1 MANRKKKFLNF
12 NKFSLIPLIDGMDL
26 YLSMSIATFLAIFFF
41 ENLETSFSLILIT
54 FIILI
59 NFFIRFFTPLFV
71 KSANE
76 KIQKINPIFLLC
88 LSFFLPV
95 ILLSDF
101 LSISL
106 VIFIFSRVL
115 VGFSFSLLNLNY
127 LNSELLKEDENFF
140 LKYFL
145 IFILGLILGSF
156 CFLII
161 DDIFSN
167 QELNSW
173 AWKIVYFFL
182 SIFTLLFALFFKFK
196 KYSTNLQNLNFHT
209 SVSLK
214 SIIKKFIQ
222 NFFVLIPF
230 LTFIIFASS
239 KWLPKFSNPE
249 NMQFLEFNI
258 INIILIV
265 MFSFFFYPLIN
276 LIGKMRSKNFL
287 IPSII
292 LISIISFFF
301 EYSSSYSINLLKFF
315 ISLIASFCLC
325 MIYQTTRSLK
335 DLTSVDVFRLQNIIY
350 LSSSLLT
357 PILFYYFI
365 NFSISYNIVYLVVGL
380 FFLITLVFEKYGKK

>member
-140 LKYFL
+140 
-145 IFILGLILGSF
+145 
-156 CFLII
+156 
-161 DDIFSN
+161 
-167 QELNSW
+167 
-173 AWKIVYFFL
+173 
-182 SIFTLLFALFFKFK
+182 
-196 KYSTNLQNLNFHT
+196 
-209 SVSLK
+209 
-214 SIIKKFIQ
+214 
-222 NFFVLIPF
+222 
-230 LTFIIFASS
+230 
-239 KWLPKFSNPE
+239 
-249 NMQFLEFNI
+249 
-258 INIILIV
+258 
-265 MFSFFFYPLIN
+265 
-276 LIGKMRSKNFL
+276 
-287 IPSII
+287 
-292 LISIISFFF
+292 
-301 EYSSSYSINLLKFF
+301 
-315 ISLIASFCLC
+315 
-325 MIYQTTRSLK
+325 
-335 DLTSVDVFRLQNIIY
+335 
-350 LSSSLLT
+350 
-357 PILFYYFI
+357 
-365 NFSISYNIVYLVVGL
+365 
-380 FFLITLVFEKYGKK
+380 

>member
-26 YLSMSIATFLAIFFF
+26 YLSMSLVTFLAIFFF

-54 FIILI
+54 FIVLI

-71 KSANE
+71 KSVNE

-95 ILLSDF
+95 ILPSDF

-106 VIFIFSRVL
+106 IIFIFSRIL
-115 VGFSFSLLNLNY
+115 VGISFSLLSLNY
-127 LNSELLKEDENFF
+127 LNSDLFKEDENFF
-140 LKYFL
+140 LKYL
-145 IFILGLILGSF
+145 LTFIIGLILGCF

-182 SIFTLLFALFFKFK
+182 LILTLLLALFFKLK
-196 KYSTNLQNLNFHT
+196 KYSSNLQNLDFT
-209 SVSLK
+209 SSLSLK
-214 SIIKKFIQ
+214 GIIKKFIQ
-222 NFFVLIPF
+222 NLFVLIPF
-230 LTFIIFASS
+230 LAFIIFSSS

-258 INIILIV
+258 INIVLIV
-265 MFSFFFYPLIN
+265 MFSLFFYPLIN

-292 LISIISFFF
+292 LISILSFFF
-301 EYSSSYSINLLKFF
+301 ENSSSYSINLLKFF
-315 ISLIASFCLC
+315 ISLVASFCLC
-325 MIYQTTRSLK
+325 ITYQTIRSLR
-335 DLTSVDVFRLQNIIY
+335 DLTSIDIFRLQNIIY

-365 NFSISYNIVYLVVGL
+365 NFSISYNMVYLLVGSL
-380 FFLITLVFEKYGKK
+380 FLITFVFEKYGKK

>member
-1 MANRKKKFLNF
+1 M
-12 NKFSLIPLIDGMDL
+12 
-26 YLSMSIATFLAIFFF
+26 
-41 ENLETSFSLILIT
+41 
-54 FIILI
+54 
-59 NFFIRFFTPLFV
+59 
-71 KSANE
+71 
-76 KIQKINPIFLLC
+76 
-88 LSFFLPV
+88 
-95 ILLSDF
+95 
-101 LSISL
+101 
-106 VIFIFSRVL
+106 
-115 VGFSFSLLNLNY
+115 
-127 LNSELLKEDENFF
+127 
-140 LKYFL
+140 
-145 IFILGLILGSF
+145 
-156 CFLII
+156 II

-380 FFLITLVFEKYGKK
+380 FF

>member
-1 MANRKKKFLNF
+1 
-12 NKFSLIPLIDGMDL
+12 
-26 YLSMSIATFLAIFFF
+26 
-41 ENLETSFSLILIT
+41 
-54 FIILI
+54 
-59 NFFIRFFTPLFV
+59 
-71 KSANE
+71 
-76 KIQKINPIFLLC
+76 
-88 LSFFLPV
+88 
-95 ILLSDF
+95 
-101 LSISL
+101 
-106 VIFIFSRVL
+106 
-115 VGFSFSLLNLNY
+115 
-127 LNSELLKEDENFF
+127 
-140 LKYFL
+140 
-145 IFILGLILGSF
+145 
-156 CFLII
+156 
-161 DDIFSN
+161 
-167 QELNSW
+167 
-173 AWKIVYFFL
+173 
-182 SIFTLLFALFFKFK
+182 
-196 KYSTNLQNLNFHT
+196 
-209 SVSLK
+209 
-214 SIIKKFIQ
+214 
-222 NFFVLIPF
+222 
-230 LTFIIFASS
+230 
-239 KWLPKFSNPE
+239 
-249 NMQFLEFNI
+249 MQFLEFNI

>member
-1 MANRKKKFLNF
+1 M
-12 NKFSLIPLIDGMDL
+12 
-26 YLSMSIATFLAIFFF
+26 
-41 ENLETSFSLILIT
+41 
-54 FIILI
+54 
-59 NFFIRFFTPLFV
+59 
-71 KSANE
+71 
-76 KIQKINPIFLLC
+76 
-88 LSFFLPV
+88 
-95 ILLSDF
+95 
-101 LSISL
+101 
-106 VIFIFSRVL
+106 
-115 VGFSFSLLNLNY
+115 
-127 LNSELLKEDENFF
+127 
-140 LKYFL
+140 
-145 IFILGLILGSF
+145 
-156 CFLII
+156 II

>member
-1 MANRKKKFLNF
+1 
-12 NKFSLIPLIDGMDL
+12 MDL
-26 YLSMSIATFLAIFFF
+26 YLSMSLATFLAIFFF

-71 KSANE
+71 KSVNE
-76 KIQKINPIFLLC
+76 KIKKINPIFLLC

-95 ILLSDF
+95 ILISDF

-106 VIFIFSRVL
+106 IIFIFSRIL
-115 VGFSFSLLNLNY
+115 VGISFSLLSLNY
-127 LNSELLKEDENFF
+127 LNSDLFKDDENFF
-140 LKYFL
+140 LKYLL

-173 AWKIVYFFL
+173 AWKIVYFYL

-196 KYSTNLQNLNFHT
+196 KYSINFQNFDFT
-209 SVSLK
+209 SSLSLK
-214 SIIKKFIQ
+214 RIIKKFIQ
-222 NFFVLIPF
+222 NLFVLIPF
-230 LTFIIFASS
+230 LAFIIFSSS

-276 LIGKMRSKNFL
+276 LIGKVRSKNFL
-287 IPSII
+287 VPSIM
-292 LISIISFFF
+292 LISVISFFF

-315 ISLIASFCLC
+315 ISLVSSFCLC
-325 MIYQTTRSLK
+325 MIYQTIRSLR
-335 DLTSVDVFRLQNIIY
+335 DLTSIDIFRLQNFIY
-350 LSSSLLT
+350 LISSLLT

-365 NFSISYNIVYLVVGL
+365 NFSISYNVVYLLVGSL
-380 FFLITLVFEKYGKK
+380 FLITFVFEKYGKK